1 MMAENAI
8 EECFIVRK
16 QQNEFVSVMQKEQPK
31 LLRYVRQRLNG
42 ISAMDAEDIVAD
54 VLFNVYNRMTTDSQV
69 ENLAA
74 YLYQSVKHKIWDRF
88 RQAKPPLSLDAVDQV
103 TGLPQGEN
111 LIDPNGDVES
121 LVEKK
126 EFALRL
132 RSALLK
138 LEPNQRAVWVATELE
153 GCTFKELSLKW
164 GEPIGTLL
172 SRKSRAT
179 QTLRRLLQEE

>member
-1 MMAENAI
+1 M
-8 EECFIVRK
+8 RK
-16 QQNEFVSVMQKEQPK
+16 QQNEFVRVVKKEQPK
-31 LLRYVRQRLNG
+31 LLRYVRQKLIG
-42 ISAMDAEDIVAD
+42 ISDMDAEDIVAD
-54 VLFNVYNRMTTDSQV
+54 VLFNVYNRMTTDNQV

-88 RQAKPPLSLDAVDQV
+88 RQAKPPLSLDALDKDA
-103 TGLPQGEN
+103 GFPRGEN
-111 LIDPNGDVES
+111 LIDTTGDVES

-132 RSALLK
+132 KSALLE
-138 LEPNQRAVWVATELE
+138 LEPKQRAVWVATELE
-153 GCTFKELSLKW
+153 GYSFKELSQKW

-179 QTLRRLLQEE
+179 QALRKLLQEE

>member
-1 MMAENAI
+1 MH
-8 EECFIVRK
+8 K
-16 QQNEFVSVMQKEQPK
+16 QQNEFVSVVKREQPN
-31 LLRYVRQRLNG
+31 LLRYVRQRLTG
-42 ISAMDAEDIVAD
+42 ISDMDAEDIVAD
-54 VLFNVYNRMTTDSQV
+54 VLFNVYNRMTADNQV

-74 YLYQSVKHKIWDRF
+74 YLYQSVKYKVWDRF
-88 RQAKPPLSLDAVDQV
+88 RQAKSPLSLDALDKV
-103 TGLPQGEN
+103 TGLPQSES

-138 LEPNQRAVWVATELE
+138 LEPKQRAVWVATELE
-153 GCTFKELSLKW
+153 GHTFKELSLTW

-179 QTLRRLLQEE
+179 QALRKLLQEE